1 MNDDPGDFH
10 GTLPTEAEPRALPAM
25 FYNVDKLPALFA
37 ALAAAQGEYLPV
49 VRNRK
54 VVQKLRDKDT
64 RALTGAQITFWYA
77 ELATILD
84 ATRAALS
91 KNGLTFIQPVEWVGG
106 EPAFVNNII
115 AHKDGGMIITKF
127 QIAEAASQ
135 AQFGGNITYARRFS
149 AGPSLGVSA
158 EDDADTGLGEDD
170 DDEGGAFP
178 PQASQR
184 RVVQETDSAPTRE
197 QPQRLAETSVISPG
211 QLKNL
216 KTKIDAAG
224 LTPEVV
230 MAACTRLGLKNGVTE
245 KMTIGEWKLLRA
257 DIDKVV

>member
-1 MNDDPGDFH
+1 MNE
-10 GTLPTEAEPRALPAM
+10 LELPAGAVANPAYRPLPQM
-25 FYNVDKLPALFA
+25 FYNVEALPALFA

-149 AGPSLGVSA
+149 AGPALGVSA
-158 EDDADTGLGEDD
+158 EDDADTGLGEDED
-170 DDEGGAFP
+170 GEDGGAFP
-178 PQASQR
+178 PMASQR
-184 RVVQETDSAPTRE
+184 RVAQETSSAPVRE
-197 QPQRLAETSVISPG
+197 QPQRLADDSVISPG

-216 KTKIDAAG
+216 KTKIDAAS

-230 MAACTRLGLKNGVTE
+230 MAMCTRLGVKNGISD
-245 KMTIGEWKLLRA
+245 KMTVGEWKLVRA